1 MRDLKANDSNLLDLS
16 VSYRNCIA
24 DNGARI
30 RHLVYYETEGIWGA
44 KPVNAVSADPGI
56 TGVRP
61 VPVGRDH
68 IAICKVPSRTDEVYE
83 GVSAFLEDEVLA
95 PRPPTQNEKID
106 ELLGIARQGG
116 VFLRA
121 EQEGIS
127 EHADPQKPGS
137 SNRRGQRP
145 CCPEDRASVVR
156 LSMDAGRHGRA
167 LWRAGMCSSTM
178 PARLAAP
185 KPLLCMKPRQR
196 SSTAFLNVN
205 LRAVIR
211 LSAAVL
217 PPMLERRRGVILNIA
232 SVAGLVSFP
241 ARAAYSIS
249 KAAVIQVTRAIAAD
263 YGHLGIRSV
272 ALCPGMIETPMTHW
286 RLSQPKLREE
296 VLARIPQRTIG
307 AVSDIVGAVAFF
319 ASDEARYCNDA
330 AIAIDGG
337 YSAI

>member
-1 MRDLKANDSNLLDLS
+1 MDENGLSSLANRLDSPNLL
-16 VSYRNCIA
+16 IA
-24 DNGARI
+24 VADVADDAQ
-30 RHLVYYETEGIWGA
+30 LA
-44 KPVNAVSADPGI
+44 KA
-56 TGVRP
+56 
-61 VPVGRDH
+61 
-68 IAICKVPSRTDEVYE
+68 
-83 GVSAFLEDEVLA
+83 LA
-95 PRPPTQNEKID
+95 NT
-106 ELLGIARQGG
+106 A
-116 VFLRA
+116 
-121 EQEGIS
+121 
-127 EHADPQKPGS
+127 
-137 SNRRGQRP
+137 
-145 CCPEDRASVVR
+145 
-156 LSMDAGRHGRA
+156 
-167 LWRAGMCSSTM
+167 
-178 PARLAAP
+178 ARLREPDVLVNIAGTTGGPQATTLHATP
-185 KPLLCMKPRQR
+185 PEVVNRVL
-196 SSTAFLNVN
+196 TVN

-286 RLSQPKLREE
+286 RLSQPDLRVE

-307 AVSDIVGAVAFF
+307 AVSDVVSAVIFF
-319 ASDEARYCNDA
+319 ASDEARYCNGA